1 MAGVKPWSAWSLSRE
16 LDAAVGENG
25 AEGRGVGAIF
35 PRLLALS
42 ACYEAMDQGEAHEP
56 LVSGSAF
63 KGYQQNR
70 QVTHIPVHCLAKTK
84 CKAHSPLE
92 LSPQRHKPASPR
104 VGGSEEA
111 RGRGRQGFLGNLP
124 GGVCPQVQLRHEEG
138 LGHLHSQLEVS
149 YGVRWNE
156 SSSKRQLRVSQTF
169 QNDSGPAVRNYFMEV
184 SPTSPGGSW
193 APPPSSAG
201 PHKDAAGSNS
211 TALPLSHLQS
221 PCPRGSLTSARR
233 AGGGGVALTCKD
245 ICNQSS
251 ARGLGKHRFPAI
263 SAFGKGLYF
272 QIFLGGYLF
281 LVSNKYV
288 SA

>member
-169 QNDSGPAVRNYFMEV
+169 QNDSGPALRNYFMEV

-193 APPPSSAG
+193 APPPLICRPPQGCCWLKLHGLTSFPPPVPMSPG
-201 PHKDAAGSNS
+201 ESNICKVGRWGGGWRS
-211 TALPLSHLQS
+211 PARIFAISHLQG
-221 PCPRGSLTSARR
+221 GSGNTDFQLL
-233 AGGGGVALTCKD
+233 VH
-245 ICNQSS
+245 
-251 ARGLGKHRFPAI
+251 LGKGFTFRFSWGVI
-263 SAFGKGLYF
+263 CFW
-272 QIFLGGYLF
+272 
-281 LVSNKYV
+281 
-288 SA
+288 